1 MQAAAKL
8 GISITIS
15 QVGNDMLST
24 PATLPTIDKSQD
36 WQSALSL
43 NEDGLLH
50 QLHSTLVLA
59 IDSSKCMLLHIC
71 QLNVIFGPNLI
82 IYADS
87 F

>member
-50 QLHSTLVLA
+50 QLYSTLVLA

-71 QLNVIFGPNLI
+71 Q
-82 IYADS
+82 
-87 F
+87 